1 MLKRLRPNSKAVVGL
16 VMLLL
21 ITVMALFAPQ
31 ISPHDPNQQNMEM
44 RLKPPGTPGYL
55 LGTDPLGR
63 DILSRI
69 IYGSRVSL
77 VVGVSSVVVA
87 GGIGL
92 ALGTVSGY
100 MGGKVDAV
108 IMRLVDLQL
117 AIPILVL
124 ALAIVAVLGPSLRN
138 IILVLGIT
146 GWVTYARVA
155 RGQVLVARNREF
167 VEAARALGAPTLR
180 ILWKHVLPELWA
192 PLIVVS
198 SLQIGSMILSEA
210 SLSFFGLGVPAAV
223 PTWGRIAADGRDYLT
238 TAWWVSTMPGL
249 AIFMAVL
256 GINLLGDW
264 LRDRLDPTMK
274 I

>member
-1 MLKRLRPNSKAVVGL
+1 MLRRLRLNQKAVIGL
-16 VMLLL
+16 IMLL
-21 ITVMALFAPQ
+21 TVAAMALFAPQ
-31 ISPHDPNQQNMEM
+31 LSPHDPMEQNVNM
-44 RLKPPGTPGYL
+44 RLKPPGTPGHL

-77 VVGVSSVVVA
+77 LVGIAAVVVA
-87 GGIGL
+87 GGVGIV
-92 ALGTVSGY
+92 LGTISGY
-100 MGGKVDAV
+100 TGGKVDMV

-117 AIPILVL
+117 SIPILVL

-155 RGQVLVARNREF
+155 RGQVLVVRNKEF
-167 VEAARALGAPTLR
+167 VEAARALGAPTPR

-192 PLIVVS
+192 PLIVVA
-198 SLQIGSMILSEA
+198 SLQVGSMILAEA
-210 SLSFFGLGVPAAV
+210 SLSFFGLGVPPAV

-238 TAWWVSTMPGL
+238 TSWWVSTMPGL
-249 AIFMAVL
+249 AIFVTVL

-264 LRDRLDPTMK
+264 LRDRLDPTLK